1 MTRINYLICSAI
13 LVTFTL
19 AFTHLHDLRQ
29 QLDRD
34 LIEYI
39 YELQEML
46 DQTEQEN
53 RELQEQNKELQDRW
67 ARHVQARERMY
78 VYASISRG
86 GRPEGRDE
94 ERSGGRHDFTTMPV
108 LSESGFTA
116 ADFERS
122 FSGTGLDGIG
132 AALVQAEDE
141 HGINALVLAGIIAL
155 ESGWGRSRLAREK
168 NNLAGLGAYDDCP
181 GSALRFDSRAECI
194 IVLAE
199 LLRDRPGSLAEV
211 GMWYAS
217 DPRWAEKVAG
227 IMRAIAETAII

>member
-19 AFTHLHDLRQ
+19 AFAHLHDLRQ
-29 QLDRD
+29 QLDHD

-46 DQTEQEN
+46 DQTEHEN
-53 RELQEQNKELQDRW
+53 RELQEQNRELQERW

-86 GRPEGRDE
+86 GR
-94 ERSGGRHDFTTMPV
+94 HDFITMPV

-132 AALVQAEDE
+132 AALVRAEME
-141 HGINALVLAGIIAL
+141 TGINALVLAGIIAL
-155 ESGWGRSRLAREK
+155 ESGWGGSRLAREK
-168 NNLAGLGAYDDCP
+168 NNLAGLGAYD
-181 GSALRFDSRAECI
+181 GQEYSAGIRFDSRASSI
-194 IVLAE
+194 TFLAE
-199 LLRDRPGSLAEV
+199 LLAVKYAPGGKYFGGSHDLQ
-211 GMWYAS
+211 GIGIRYAS
-217 DPRWAEKVAG
+217 DPRWAVKVAG
-227 IMRAIAETAII
+227 CMRAIVEAGR